1 MGNHERAGEEMKV
14 ETTND
19 ASALK
24 SKPGFGRVAKAA
36 GYSSA
41 GLAAAWRYEAAFRQL
56 ALLAGVLIPV
66 AFLVGGT
73 PVERALLVLPV
84 LMSLAIELVNS
95 AIEAVV
101 DRVSLEIH
109 PLSKRAKDLGSAAQ
123 LVGLVSI
130 AVVWL
135 AVLI

>member
-1 MGNHERAGEEMKV
+1 MKV
-14 ETTND
+14 ETTNE
-19 ASALK
+19 ASAFK
-24 SKPGFGRVAKAA
+24 SKPGLGRIAKAA
-36 GYSSA
+36 GYSFA
-41 GLAAAWRYEAAFRQL
+41 GLAAAWRHEAAFRQL
-56 ALLAGVLIPV
+56 AMLACVLIPV
-66 AFLVGGT
+66 AFMLGGT

-123 LVGLVSI
+123 LLGLISI

-135 AVLI
+135 AVLL